1 VKRDLLGRAAIVTG
15 ASSGLGRAA
24 AGALAASGANVALL
38 ARSAQDLE
46 ESAADISGA
55 GGRALPLSTDLADD
69 AAIGEAVARVVKAF
83 GRIDVLVNAAG
94 TDAPGPVVD
103 LSVDGW
109 DRVMGVNVRAPF
121 LLSKAVFARMRESG
135 RGTIVNV
142 SSVAGKR
149 G

>member
-1 VKRDLLGRAAIVTG
+1 M
-15 ASSGLGRAA
+15 
-24 AGALAASGANVALL
+24 
-38 ARSAQDLE
+38 
-46 ESAADISGA
+46 
-55 GGRALPLSTDLADD
+55 
-69 AAIGEAVARVVKAF
+69 
-83 GRIDVLVNAAG
+83 NAAG